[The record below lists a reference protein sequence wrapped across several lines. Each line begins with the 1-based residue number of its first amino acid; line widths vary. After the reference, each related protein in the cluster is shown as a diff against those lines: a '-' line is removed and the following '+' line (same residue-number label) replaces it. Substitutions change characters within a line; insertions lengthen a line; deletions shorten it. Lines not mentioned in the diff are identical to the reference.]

1 MCLKAFVDSSVN
13 KRRLAIEELS
23 SKISE
28 AVLSSPSHVG
38 LPVGLGVPS
47 LIKCHDIT
55 FNTNHELSHT
65 FIGSCFAESH
75 FSLHELAELS
85 HEFGLDGKLGD
96 DNVDHVRFYFF
107 FFVLSRIL
115 EDLVGGSAPHQEVG
129 KTTSGGNKPSRSS
142 LDKENTF
149 GRACRTNGD
158 LYIDSV

>member
-75 FSLHELAELS
+75 FPLHEFAELS

-96 DNVDHVRFYFF
+96 DNVDHSFDFTSSLFY
-107 FFVLSRIL
+107 L
-115 EDLVGGSAPHQEVG
+115 EFSKTFQRLGSGFGSAAHQEE
-129 KTTSGGNKPSRSS
+129 RS
-142 LDKENTF
+142 DKQQ
-149 GRACRTNGD
+149 
-158 LYIDSV
+158 

>member
-96 DNVDHVRFYFF
+96 DNVDHSFDFTSSF
-107 FFVLSRIL
+107 SISNSRRIWL
-115 EDLVGGSAPHQEVG
+115 EGVPRTKRSEKQHQG
-129 KTTSGGNKPSRSS
+129 
-142 LDKENTF
+142 EN
-149 GRACRTNGD
+149 
-158 LYIDSV
+158 

>member
-65 FIGSCFAESH
+65 FIGSCFVESETTS
-75 FSLHELAELS
+75 FLLMTLRGQGCALISLKKLERCVIDGFGS
-85 HEFGLDGKLGD
+85 HSSIDTLHKSSTPI
-96 DNVDHVRFYFF
+96 NIHT
-107 FFVLSRIL
+107 LSRSI
-115 EDLVGGSAPHQEVG
+115 
-129 KTTSGGNKPSRSS
+129 
-142 LDKENTF
+142 DKDV
-149 GRACRTNGD
+149 ACQPTQFWC
-158 LYIDSV
+158 

>member
-85 HEFGLDGKLGD
+85 HSALMVNWAMTTWTIASILLLLF
-96 DNVDHVRFYFF
+96 
-107 FFVLSRIL
+107 LSRIL
-115 EDLVGGSAPHQEVG
+115 EEFGWRECRAPRGRKNNIRG
-129 KTTSGGNKPSRSS
+129 KTKNPSRSS